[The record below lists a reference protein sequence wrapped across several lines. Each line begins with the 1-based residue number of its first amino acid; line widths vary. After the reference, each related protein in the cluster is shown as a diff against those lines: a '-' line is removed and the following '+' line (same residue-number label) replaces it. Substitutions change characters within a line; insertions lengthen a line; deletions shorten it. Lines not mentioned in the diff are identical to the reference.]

1 MDAYIAYINECTFAG
16 RKPITFPMFVRSL
29 TFTNSNM
36 EKYAFY
42 ADECAKAGVKS
53 VTFYNFVKDQ
63 IIVEEEKDE
72 IEEPIL

>member
-1 MDAYIAYINECTFAG
+1 
-16 RKPITFPMFVRSL
+16 
-29 TFTNSNM
+29 M

-42 ADECAKAGVKS
+42 ADECAKAGVKP